1 MTPVAPPFSR
11 RTDWPGGENALTQ
24 AVAER
29 RRRNLPVVDL
39 TESNPTRVGLELP
52 LAEVAQALNCADNGR
67 YAPEPFGL
75 LHARQALAREVYRDR
90 VAARQVVLTASTSE
104 AYAFLFKLLCDPGD
118 EVLVPAPSYPLF
130 EYLAGLESV
139 VPVPCP
145 ARPVGGDWP
154 VDVAEL
160 ERRCTPRTRALLVVS
175 PHNPTGA
182 VLRREEL
189 NGIAD
194 LCARR
199 GLALIADEVFADTW
213 TPRAHAA
220 GDRVES
226 VAGETRCLTFALGG
240 LSKACLL
247 PQLKLGWMAV
257 SGPEP
262 ALSQAL
268 ERLEV
273 IADTWLSVGTPV
285 QQALPRLLQLKP
297 AIQAALRQRLE
308 ANRATLEAAF
318 RNTEVTVLPAD
329 GGWSAVLRVPCGEG
343 EEALALDLIEREGL
357 IVHPGYFF
365 DFPSEGWLVVGL
377 LLPTDVF
384 ADALHRLAHHVLQE
398 AGTEA

>member
-1 MTPVAPPFSR
+1 
-11 RTDWPGGENALTQ
+11 
-24 AVAER
+24 
-29 RRRNLPVVDL
+29 VDL
-39 TESNPTRVGLELP
+39 
-52 LAEVAQALNCADNGR
+52 
-67 YAPEPFGL
+67 
-75 LHARQALAREVYRDR
+75 
-90 VAARQVVLTASTSE
+90 
-104 AYAFLFKLLCDPGD
+104 
-118 EVLVPAPSYPLF
+118 
-130 EYLAGLESV
+130 
-139 VPVPCP
+139 
-145 ARPVGGDWP
+145 
-154 VDVAEL
+154 VDL
-160 ERRCTPRTRALLVVS
+160 ERRCTPRTRAILIVS

-182 VLRREEL
+182 ILRRDEL
-189 NGIAD
+189 NGIAE

-247 PQLKLGWMAV
+247 PQLKLGWMAS

-268 ERLEV
+268 ARLEV

-285 QQALPRLLQLKP
+285 QNALPRLLQLKP
-297 AIQAALRQRLE
+297 AIQTALRQRLE
-308 ANRATLEAAF
+308 TNRATLEEAF

-329 GGWSAVLRVPCGEG
+329 GGWSAVLRVPCGDG
-343 EEALALDLIEREGL
+343 EEATALGLIEREGL

-377 LLPTDVF
+377 LLPTDIF
-384 ADALHRLAHHVLQE
+384 ADAVQRLGRYLRRE
-398 AGTEA
+398 AGTGA

>member
-1 MTPVAPPFSR
+1 M
-11 RTDWPGGENALTQ
+11 
-24 AVAER
+24 
-29 RRRNLPVVDL
+29 
-39 TESNPTRVGLELP
+39 
-52 LAEVAQALNCADNGR
+52 
-67 YAPEPFGL
+67 
-75 LHARQALAREVYRDR
+75 
-90 VAARQVVLTASTSE
+90 TASTSE
-104 AYAFLFKLLCDPGD
+104 AYAFIFKLLCDPGD
-118 EVLVPAPSYPLF
+118 EVLVPTPSYPLF

-154 VDVAEL
+154 VDLVDL
-160 ERRCTPRTRALLVVS
+160 ERRCTPRTRAILIVS

-182 VLRREEL
+182 ILRRDEL
-189 NGIAD
+189 NGIAE

-247 PQLKLGWMAV
+247 PQLKLGWMAS

-268 ERLEV
+268 ARLEV

-285 QQALPRLLQLKP
+285 QNALPRLLQLKP
-297 AIQAALRQRLE
+297 AIQTALRQRLE
-308 ANRATLEAAF
+308 TNRATLEEAF

-329 GGWSAVLRVPCGEG
+329 GGWSAVLRVPCGDG
-343 EEALALDLIEREGL
+343 EEATALGLIEREGL

-377 LLPTDVF
+377 LLPTDIF
-384 ADALHRLAHHVLQE
+384 ADAVQRLGRYLRRE
-398 AGTEA
+398 AGTGA